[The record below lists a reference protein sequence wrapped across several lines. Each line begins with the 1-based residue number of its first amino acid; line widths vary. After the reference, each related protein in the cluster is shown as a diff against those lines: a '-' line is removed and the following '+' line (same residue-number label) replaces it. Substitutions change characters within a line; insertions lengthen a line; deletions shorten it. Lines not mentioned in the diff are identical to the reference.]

1 MRQDN
6 HILIVGDWYL
16 GTDGF
21 GFLLLKRHVQQ
32 DGRSPKSRNTGKER
46 FDVVGDYST
55 LDALV
60 DGLHRYLSI
69 DELRQ
74 SDVDLLEKVVAK
86 MNECFSE
93 FKILDEMGWLPAGN
107 QKCSKTRSSV
117 IS

>member
-21 GFLLLKRHVQQ
+21 GFLLLKRHVLQ
-32 DGRSPKSRNTGKER
+32 DGRSPKARNTGKER

-69 DELRQ
+69 DELMQ
-74 SDVDLLEKVVAK
+74 SDVDLLEEFVAQ
-86 MNECFSE
+86 MNECISGIR
-93 FKILDEMGWLPAGN
+93 KLAWLPAGN

>member
-6 HILIVGDWYL
+6 HIPIVGDWYL

-21 GFLLLKRHVQQ
+21 GFLLLKRHALQE
-32 DGRSPKSRNTGKER
+32 GRSPKARNTGKER

-69 DELRQ
+69 DELMQ
-74 SDVDLLEKVVAK
+74 SDVDKLEDLVAK
-86 MNECFSE
+86 MNECISE
-93 FKILDEMGWLPAGN
+93 IRKMAWLSAEN